1 MTQHDLPSRGAAGTP
16 PVRFVLTP
24 YRSLSRP
31 GFLVLMGAVGLVSFV
46 TGVVFAMLG
55 AWPVLGFF
63 GLDVV
68 LIWFAFQRNYRSG
81 RQLEVIEIE
90 DGKLTLTHVDVRGQA
105 RSTELIAAWVDVR
118 LARAVDGRTAIALAS
133 HGVVYPFGGFL
144 TDDEKVE
151 LAPALREALL
161 AARGG
166 PRI

>member
-1 MTQHDLPSRGAAGTP
+1 M
-16 PVRFVLTP
+16 RFVLTP

-31 GFLVLMGAVGLVSFV
+31 GFLVLMGAIGLVSFV

-63 GLDVV
+63 GLDVALV
-68 LIWFAFQRNYRSG
+68 WFAFQRNYRSG
-81 RQLEVIEIE
+81 RQLEAIEIG
-90 DGKLTLTHVDVRGQA
+90 DGKLTLTHVDVRGRV

-118 LARAVDGRTAIALAS
+118 LRRGVDGRTSIALAS
-133 HGVVYPFGGFL
+133 HGVEHPFGGFL
-144 TDDEKVE
+144 TDDERAE
-151 LAPALREALL
+151 LAPVLRQALL

>member
-24 YRSLSRP
+24 FRSLSRP
-31 GFLVLMGAVGLVSFV
+31 GFLLLMGAVGLVSFV

-90 DGKLTLTHVDVRGQA
+90 DGKLTLTHVDARGRA

-133 HGVVYPFGGFL
+133 HGVVHPFGGFL

-151 LAPALREALL
+151 LAPALRDALL